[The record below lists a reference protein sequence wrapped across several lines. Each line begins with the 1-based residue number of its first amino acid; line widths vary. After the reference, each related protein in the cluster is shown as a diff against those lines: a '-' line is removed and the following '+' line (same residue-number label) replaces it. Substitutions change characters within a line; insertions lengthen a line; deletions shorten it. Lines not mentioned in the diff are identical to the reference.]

1 MLAGTRLQEAQVLT
15 PGIYTHAEFW
25 LRLRMLH
32 TQVVRFFF
40 KQIVTFYF
48 AWISK
53 LSTACGGSVAG
64 RAGHAGDPVC
74 VPGVRLAVEVLTGF
88 LCSGDRFCP

>member
-1 MLAGTRLQEAQVLT
+1 
-15 PGIYTHAEFW
+15 
-25 LRLRMLH
+25 MLH

-74 VPGVRLAVEVLTGF
+74 VSLESAWPSRCSQASCAQETVSVLDHAFRGNQT
-88 LCSGDRFCP
+88 